1 MPGIFTKT
9 PPLNL
14 FLMVI
19 VIHQSL
25 NTQNALFYNEKK
37 VSQKKAFF
45 FHSGNSPT
53 VNPFAGSK
61 QDRWNILKEIEE
73 RNTRVKKKCLHISV
87 NPTVSDLVK
96 LGDAGIR
103 IEIKNLME
111 YLGYGNQP
119 CFVYKHA
126 DLDRTHFHIVST
138 RIDQQTGKKI
148 RDNYEKEKVQRFI
161 KSLEQKYDL
170 TKELNREQANL
181 KFSAGSSNLKRNL
194 ESLFYQLNQIESI
207 TTKQLYDKSLELF
220 NVEIRRSGRGY
231 VVFVTDGNGN
241 PVRYPI
247 RLSEFE
253 ERPRFY
259 VSARA
264 EKELQ
269 IDKPVIDKF
278 QLAQW
283 ARDLNRLI
291 ERSNRRK
298 QEPAKKYRVKNRDR
312 GMSR

>member
-1 MPGIFTKT
+1 
-9 PPLNL
+9 
-14 FLMVI
+14 MVI

-25 NTQNALFYNEKK
+25 STQNALFYNEKK
-37 VSQKKAFF
+37 VEQKKAIF
-45 FHSGNSPT
+45 FHSGNTPT
-53 VNPFAGSK
+53 INPFAGTK
-61 QDRWNILKEIEE
+61 YDRLNILKEIED
-73 RNTRVKKKCLHISV
+73 RNSRVKQKGLHISV

-96 LGDAGIR
+96 LGDACIR
-103 IEIKNLME
+103 AEIRNMME
-111 YLGYGNQP
+111 HLGYVNQP
-119 CFVYKHA
+119 FLVYKHA

-170 TKELNREQANL
+170 TKELSEEQTKL
-181 KFSAGSSNLKRNL
+181 KFSASSSNLKRNL
-194 ESLFYQLNQIESI
+194 ESLFYQLNQIDSL
-207 TTKQLYDKSLELF
+207 TTKQLYDKSLKFF
-220 NVEIRRSGRGY
+220 NVEIRRSGRGH
-231 VVFVTDGNGN
+231 VVFITDGNGN

-259 VSARA
+259 VYVRI

-269 IDKPVIDKF
+269 ITKPVIDKF
-278 QLAQW
+278 QLAQL

-291 ERSNRRK
+291 ERSK
-298 QEPAKKYRVKNRDR
+298 TPEVIKTQQVKKTKKGKR
-312 GMSR
+312 M

>member
-1 MPGIFTKT
+1 
-9 PPLNL
+9 
-14 FLMVI
+14 MVI

-25 NTQNALFYNEKK
+25 STQNALFYNEKK

-45 FHSGNSPT
+45 FQSGNTPT

-61 QDRWNILKEIEE
+61 QDRWNILKEIED
-73 RNTRVKKKCLHISV
+73 RNTRVKKKGLHISV

-96 LGDAGIR
+96 LGDVGIR
-103 IEIKNLME
+103 TEIKNLME

-138 RIDQQTGKKI
+138 RINQQTGKKI
-148 RDNYEKEKVQRFI
+148 KDNYEKEKTQRFI
-161 KSLEQKYDL
+161 KSLEQRYDL
-170 TKELNREQANL
+170 SKEQNREQTSL
-181 KFSAGSSNLKRNL
+181 RFSRGSSNLKQNL
-194 ESLFYQLNQIESI
+194 ESLFYKLNQLESI

-220 NVEIRRSGRGY
+220 NVEIRSSGRGH

-259 VSARA
+259 VSVKA
-264 EKELQ
+264 EQEIQ
-269 IDKPVIDKF
+269 NPTPMIDKY

-283 ARDLNRLI
+283 ARDINRFVEKSKI
-291 ERSNRRK
+291 PQIDKNYKNKIPKKRKGRRF
-298 QEPAKKYRVKNRDR
+298 
-312 GMSR
+312 